1 MRRFFAALISSDE
14 VAHGK
19 PEPDVY
25 LAACAKLGAEP
36 SRSAAVEDSTNGSR
50 AAATAGLA
58 VIAIPNKEFPPPP
71 EVVSL
76 AREVLPSISDL
87 TVGVVT
93 SLSEEVGYGPRK

>member
-1 MRRFFAALISSDE
+1 MRRHFLVLVSSDE

-25 LAACAKLGAEP
+25 LTACARLEAEP
-36 SRSAAVEDSTNGSR
+36 GRAAAVEDSTNGIR
-50 AAATAGLA
+50 AAAAAGLA

-76 AREVLPSISDL
+76 AREVLISIADL
-87 TVGVVT
+87 TVEVVV
-93 SLSEEVGYGPRK
+93 SLSGEGDDG